1 MSTDHQPA
9 PTASSQEHG
18 SGLPRQAEQSGSITL
33 LPPELIPLDAD
44 HERLALDV
52 LADILADYL
61 NRQRGVQ
68 ED

>member
-1 MSTDHQPA
+1 
-9 PTASSQEHG
+9 
-18 SGLPRQAEQSGSITL
+18 
-33 LPPELIPLDAD
+33 LIPLDAD